1 MSERDR
7 SGESLAEGP
16 EQERAAG
23 FDGWVADLLKILAFA
38 LVVSFGLRSFVIEP
52 FNIPSESM
60 LPTLMIG
67 DYLFVSKYPYG
78 YSRHSFFLSP
88 PLFRGRVLA
97 SRPERG
103 DIVVFKLPRDN
114 RTDYIKRLIG
124 LPGDRIQM
132 IGGQLYIN
140 GSPVRR
146 ERVKDFLV
154 RVSPYNR
161 CPAYMQEHD
170 SAGVAWCRYPQYRE
184 TLPNGVSYM
193 TLDLDPQGPADD
205 TRVFTVPEGHYFMMG
220 DNRDNSADSR
230 RPRSIGVGYVP
241 FENLVG
247 RAEMIFFSTDGSA
260 RWWNPASWLR
270 AVRWNRLFTDLHPD
284 PDRPTDGKRR
294 AAAAANGGDGTRSLS
309 TATGRSG

>member
-1 MSERDR
+1 MSERNHG
-7 SGESLAEGP
+7 GESLAEESGQ
-16 EQERAAG
+16 EERAGSAG
-23 FDGWVADLLKILAFA
+23 EWIADLVKIVVFA
-38 LVVSFGLRSFVIEP
+38 LVVSFGLRSFVVEP

-78 YSRHSFFLSP
+78 YSRHSFVFSP
-88 PLFRGRVLA
+88 KIFRGRILGHQ
-97 SRPERG
+97 PERG
-103 DIVVFKLPRDN
+103 DVIVFKLPRDN

-132 IGGQLYIN
+132 VGGQLYIN
-140 GSPVRR
+140 GKPVRR
-146 ERVKDFLV
+146 ERVDDFLV

-161 CPAYMQEHD
+161 CPAFMQEHD
-170 SAGVAWCRYPQYRE
+170 SEGRAWCRYPQYRE

-193 TLDLDPQGPADD
+193 TLDIDPQGPADD
-205 TRVFTVPEGHYFMMG
+205 TRVFTVPDGHYFMMG

-247 RAEMIFFSTDGSA
+247 RAEMIFFSTDGRA
-260 RWWNPASWLR
+260 RWWNPVSWFR
-270 AVRWNRLFTDLHPD
+270 AVRWDRLFVDLHPGHSASSV
-284 PDRPTDGKRR
+284 DRPRR
-294 AAAAANGGDGTRSLS
+294 SAASRAVHARPASGGRAG
-309 TATGRSG
+309 